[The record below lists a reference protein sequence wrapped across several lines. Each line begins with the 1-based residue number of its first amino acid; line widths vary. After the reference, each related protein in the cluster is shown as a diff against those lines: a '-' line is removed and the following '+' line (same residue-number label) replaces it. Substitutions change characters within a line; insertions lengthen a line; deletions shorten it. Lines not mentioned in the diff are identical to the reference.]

1 MRLTMPQLLR
11 TLERVL
17 LDRAPQAH
25 AEMTADGTLQAF
37 LEGRA
42 EVISE
47 AAGNASV
54 SATTP
59 EGLTGLDR
67 FQYQTMLDNRCWAEA
82 LEEGI
87 ADLPDERTEAVEE
100 A

>member
-1 MRLTMPQLLR
+1 MTRPQLLR
-11 TLERVL
+11 TLERAL

-42 EVISE
+42 EVISD
-47 AAGNASV
+47 AAMNAALT
-54 SATTP
+54 ATTP
-59 EGLTGLDR
+59 EGLTGMEI
-67 FQYQTMLDNRCWAEA
+67 FQHQQMLENQSWRIA
-82 LEEGI
+82 LEEGLS
-87 ADLPDERTEAVEE
+87 DLPDERTEAVEE